1 MTLTYFWGHGG
12 QFKHEN
18 LQFSL
23 VNTITHQIIIA
34 LGPNLYHGCISRVS
48 WLSSKMDDLDLF
60 LRSQGSNMKICNF
73 SLVNTI
79 TQQILIA
86 LGPNLSHGCISGVSW
101 LSLKMDGL
109 YLYVEFIGLI
119 SKLNL
124 FHYKHDKHV
133 TQSILVALIPNLYH
147 GCISSSKMDDLDL
160 SFFVRKCMFMTSPH
174 SARRWIAWGVL
185 VICTLLITSGTWQ

>member
-1 MTLTYFWGHGG
+1 MYLKSVLVKFEDGWPWPIFEVTGV
-12 QFKHEN
+12 N
-18 LQFSL
+18 L
-23 VNTITHQIIIA
+23 
-34 LGPNLYHGCISRVS
+34 
-48 WLSSKMDDLDLF
+48 
-60 LRSQGSNMKICNF
+60 NMKICNF

-101 LSLKMDGL
+101 LSLKMDEL
-109 YLYVEFIGLI
+109 DLYVEVIGLI

-160 SFFVRKCMFMTSPH
+160 SFFVRKCMFMTSPLIMEYFIFFWSELH
-174 SARRWIAWGVL
+174 VHFYMPY
-185 VICTLLITSGTWQ
+185 TITSTVFLCAIMVGLSGGGGREGTI

>member
-1 MTLTYFWGHGG
+1 MYLKSVLVKFEDGWPWPIFEVTGV
-12 QFKHEN
+12 N
-18 LQFSL
+18 LSM
-23 VNTITHQIIIA
+23 I
-34 LGPNLYHGCISRVS
+34 
-48 WLSSKMDDLDLF
+48 
-60 LRSQGSNMKICNF
+60 ICNF

-79 TQQILIA
+79 THQILIA

-101 LSLKMDGL
+101 LSLKMDELDL
-109 YLYVEFIGLI
+109 YIEVIGLI

-133 TQSILVALIPNLYH
+133 TQSILVALISNLYH